1 MVIVGYGDGYMS
13 DKNSELL
20 ELLESA
26 YHRNILMVLISQSF
40 PEETIRK
47 DMSLVFQKCGIL
59 SGFDM
64 SLPCAVVKMASLLSN
79 PKNTFEENR
88 HLMLKNLA
96 GEIS

>member
-1 MVIVGYGDGYMS
+1 MS

-47 DMSLVFQKCGIL
+47 DMSLVFQKSGIL

>member
-1 MVIVGYGDGYMS
+1 MS

-20 ELLESA
+20 ELLDSA
-26 YHRNILMVLISQSF
+26 SHRNILMILISQSF
-40 PEETIRK
+40 PEETIRR

-59 SGFDM
+59 SGFDL

-79 PKNTFEENR
+79 PMNTFEENR
-88 HLMLKNLA
+88 HLMLKNWA